1 MFKMIL
7 RLLFCL
13 LFFIPFL
20 NVAQDSNC
28 ACCTTAHAQFDFWEG
43 DWEVFN
49 VQNEKIGENLI
60 NKLEE
65 NCILNENWKSLR
77 GDSGKSYNYYDP
89 SDDTWNQLWISNS
102 GNILKLKGSASND
115 KMIMRSELSK
125 GEKGYYYNQITWTQ
139 NEDGSVTQLW
149 EIYDPEGNLLS
160 SAFEGIYRKK
170 NTN

>member
-28 ACCTTAHAQFDFWEG
+28 ACCTTAHAQFDFWKG

-49 VQNEKIGENLI
+49 VQNEKIGENLVK
-60 NKLEE
+60 KLED

>member
-28 ACCTTAHAQFDFWEG
+28 ACCTTAHAQFDFWKG

-49 VQNEKIGENLI
+49 VQNEKIGENLVK
-60 NKLEE
+60 KLED

-115 KMIMRSELSK
+115 KMIMKSELSK
-125 GEKGYYYNQITWTQ
+125 GEKGDYYNQITWTQ

-149 EIYDPEGNLLS
+149 ETYDPEGNLLS